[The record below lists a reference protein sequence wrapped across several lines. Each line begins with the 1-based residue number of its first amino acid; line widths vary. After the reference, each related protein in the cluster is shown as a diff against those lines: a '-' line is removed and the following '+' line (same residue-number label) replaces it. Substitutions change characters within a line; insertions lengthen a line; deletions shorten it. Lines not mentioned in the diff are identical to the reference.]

1 MKKKKQQG
9 FLGNFGS
16 MILYKNLPFLY
27 FLGFLAIIYIANAH
41 YAEKNYRKA
50 SKLKNEI
57 KELRW
62 QYLSIK
68 ADVMYTSTQ
77 SQMEKRVARNDIRL
91 RDDGPKKI
99 LHSTENN

>member
-1 MKKKKQQG
+1 MKKKRQG

-27 FLGFLAIIYIANAH
+27 FLGFLAILYIGNAH
-41 YAEKNYRKA
+41 YAEKNYRKVA
-50 SKLKNEI
+50 SLKKEI

-77 SQMEKRVARNDIRL
+77 SQMEKRVAANNIGL

-99 LHSTENN
+99 LHSTEDN